1 LIGGETEKLLNFSIN
16 VLPVIKV
23 IWNKEVKNM
32 EIAVAILGIGFTLLA
47 FVITYLAWRNGK
59 IVKENTAII
68 INKMDEGFTQ
78 LGQKMD
84 NGFKMIAQKIDEGF
98 KRVDEGFKR
107 MDEGFRLIALLIL
120 AETPEEK
127 KDIAKKILEDIGKK

>member
-1 LIGGETEKLLNFSIN
+1 
-16 VLPVIKV
+16 
-23 IWNKEVKNM
+23 M

-47 FVITYLAWRNGK
+47 FIITYLAWRNGK
-59 IVKENTAII
+59 IIKENTAVI
-68 INKMDEGFTQ
+68 INKMDEGFRELRKEIRE
-78 LGQKMD
+78 LGEKL
-84 NGFKMIAQKIDEGF
+84 GEKIDQGF
-98 KRVDEGFKR
+98 RK

>member
-1 LIGGETEKLLNFSIN
+1 
-16 VLPVIKV
+16 
-23 IWNKEVKNM
+23 M

-47 FVITYLAWRNGK
+47 FIITYLAWKNGK
-59 IVKENTAII
+59 IIKENTKIVI
-68 INKMDEGFTQ
+68 DKIDE

>member
-1 LIGGETEKLLNFSIN
+1 
-16 VLPVIKV
+16 LPVIKV

-98 KRVDEGFKR
+98 KR

-120 AETPEEK
+120 AETPEQK

>member
-1 LIGGETEKLLNFSIN
+1 
-16 VLPVIKV
+16 LPVIKV

-47 FVITYLAWRNGK
+47 FIITYLAWRNGK
-59 IVKENTAII
+59 IIKENTKIVI
-68 INKMDEGFTQ
+68 DKIDE

-84 NGFKMIAQKIDEGF
+84 NGFKVIAQKIDEGF
-98 KRVDEGFKR
+98 RK

-127 KDIAKKILEDIGKK
+127 DDIAKKSLKI

>member
-1 LIGGETEKLLNFSIN
+1 MET
-16 VLPVIKV
+16 
-23 IWNKEVKNM
+23 
-32 EIAVAILGIGFTLLA
+32 AVAILGIGFTLLA
-47 FVITYLAWRNGK
+47 FIITYLAWRNGK
-59 IVKENTAII
+59 IIKENTKIVI
-68 INKMDEGFTQ
+68 DKIDE

-120 AETPEEK
+120 AETPEQK

>member
-1 LIGGETEKLLNFSIN
+1 LLNFSTN

-23 IWNKEVKNM
+23 IWNKEVKNT

-47 FVITYLAWRNGK
+47 FIITYLAWKNGK
-59 IVKENTAII
+59 IIKENTKIVI
-68 INKMDEGFTQ
+68 DKIDE